1 MPLLDRFAPLLEFL
15 GRLAL
20 GGMFVWFG
28 IDKTGAYAAT
38 QGYMARFGVPGVLA
52 PAVIALEIVAGL
64 LVMIGWHTRLAA
76 LALAGFCLTS
86 ALIFHMGWGAR
97 MEFIQFWKNM
107 ALAGAFLMLA
117 ANGPGGWSLD
127 RGR

>member
-20 GGMFVWFG
+20 GGMFLYFG
-28 IDKTGAYAAT
+28 IDKIGAYAAT

-52 PAVIALEIVAGL
+52 PAVIAFEIAAGL

-76 LALAGFCLTS
+76 LALAAFCIAS
-86 ALIFHMGWGAR
+86 ALVFHMGWGAR
-97 MEFIQFWKNM
+97 IEFIQFWKNM

-127 RGR
+127 SGR